1 MADTVTPPAAVQAAA
16 RGGLELRAEQP
27 PSNRAGTS
35 VGLRRA
41 AQLANG
47 QPVSLSTLKRMV
59 SFFARHEVDKQGEGF
74 KPDEDGYPS
83 PGRVAWGAWGGDAG
97 QTWQSGAFS
106 IRSCCD
112 RFHFVRRDEHDRLAF
127 LRPTFHLGFK

>member
-16 RGGLELRAEQP
+16 RRGLELRAEQS
-27 PSNRAGTS
+27 PSNRGGTT

-59 SFFARHEVDKQGEGF
+59 SFFARHAVNKSAPGWGVD
-74 KPDEDGYPS
+74 S
-83 PGRVAWGAWGGDAG
+83 PGYQAWLLWGGNDGRA
-97 QTWQSGAFS
+97 WAARM
-106 IRSCCD
+106 IR
-112 RFHFVRRDEHDRLAF
+112 RLERAK
-127 LRPTFHLGFK
+127 RTTS